1 MAKSFSNA
9 SDILLISIG
18 GLLLHV
24 FMIPPRKTGT
34 YVSSTSLNTVDVLI
48 QDTGAYQRMEEG
60 PQIFD
65 SK

>member
-1 MAKSFSNA
+1 MAKPFRNA

-18 GLLLHV
+18 GRLLHA

-34 YVSSTSLNTVDVLI
+34 YLTSTSLNTVDVLV
-48 QDTGAYQRMEEG
+48 QDTAGYQHMEEG

-65 SK
+65 S